1 MTNEVKKMR
10 EELYSTFDTKCSK
23 EDTYPLKG
31 SAITFLGDI
40 TLRGVMSSAAVQ
52 FSKWQTCIWGMRR
65 KTSDVFIKHLL
76 MSK

>member
-1 MTNEVKKMR
+1 MTNEVKNIR

-40 TLRGVMSSAAVQ
+40 T
-52 FSKWQTCIWGMRR
+52 
-65 KTSDVFIKHLL
+65 
-76 MSK
+76 